1 MLTVNIANEKAITT
15 SYLESELEDIPEQR
29 LYGKAIY
36 VFDELAQEISTPF
49 RSIPDDGDDD
59 KYMFEVR
66 WYGHVEHFNSI
77 RACLYFYLDLIKRHD
92 LVIVYIIDLEEA
104 TTNTLWTRETLKLFK
119 DANAKDRYFIS
130 LYSTLIREQFSKIV
144 AVSDPQR
151 ILWDIKREEYKN
163 SKGYLI
169 TDDNHN
175 VIVCDHFLYNCTNK
189 ILGLEEQKRKFYSDT
204 LFVKSVS
211 VAQTKVIGKIYL
223 NVISNYLA
231 IYRR

>member
-1 MLTVNIANEKAITT
+1 MLTINIADEKAITT
-15 SYLESELEDIPEQR
+15 SYLESELEDLPEQN

-49 RSIPDDGDDD
+49 RLIPDDDDD
-59 KYMFEVR
+59 KYVFEVR
-66 WYGHVEHFNSI
+66 WYEHVERFNSI

-130 LYSTLIREQFSKIV
+130 LYLASMKEQFSKIV

-151 ILWDIKREEYKN
+151 ILWDIKHEEYKN

-175 VIVCDHFLYNCTNK
+175 VIVCDYFLYNCTNK
-189 ILGLEEQKRKFYSDT
+189 IFELDEQKRKSYSDI

-211 VAQTKVIGKIYL
+211 VAQTKIIGKIYL